1 MAKNPSKQTI
11 PTKKHLAR
19 LERERLQTRYILIG
33 FTIVVLSVLGL
44 VLYVILNQTIL
55 KNTRAVAVVNGER
68 ISSKDFQAQTRYTRY
83 QVIQNA
89 LQTYQFASMFGNNPE
104 MVSSFVG
111 QLQQIEGQLEPEF
124 LGEQVLNRMVENLL
138 VRQEAARRG
147 ISVTSEEIEKGF
159 EAGFGFF
166 PNGTP
171 TPTPTLEIAPTS
183 TLSPLQL
190 TLIPPTA
197 TATITPTATLS
208 PTPTSTITATIQLTP
223 STIPTMTPTGEI
235 TPTLS
240 PTPLPT
246 PTPYTLEAYQ
256 KLYQDAIDS
265 LKTDYQISEKD
276 LQYVVESDIY
286 HQKILETVIKDVP
299 CKEEQVWA
307 YHILV
312 DDEALAKDIR
322 KRILE
327 GEDWA
332 ALATLYSKDTSN
344 KDQAGDLGWFSRGA
358 MVPEFEE
365 AAFSLDIGEI
375 SEPVKTD
382 FGWHIIR
389 VIGHEDHP
397 LSSEACDQL
406 HNRKFQEFL
415 DKLREDSKTEINEFW
430 REVVPVDPQLPSQI
444 TNFIR
449 SNLQITPTPPLIIT
463 PQP

>member
-55 KNTRAVAVVNGER
+55 RNTRAVAIVNGEK
-68 ISSKDFQAQTRYTRY
+68 ISSRDFQAQSRYIRY
-83 QVIQNA
+83 QTIQNA

-111 QLQQIEGQLEPEF
+111 QLQQIEGQLEPEL
-124 LGEQVLNRMVENLL
+124 LGEQVINRMVENLL
-138 VRQEAARRG
+138 IRQEADRRG
-147 ISVTSEEIEKGF
+147 ISVTKEEIEKGF

-208 PTPTSTITATIQLTP
+208 PTPTATLTATVQLTP
-223 STIPTMTPTGEI
+223 SAIPTLTPTGEI

-240 PTPLPT
+240 PTSLPT

-276 LQYVVESDIY
+276 LQYVIESDIY
-286 HQKILETVIKDVP
+286 RQKIFDAVIKDVP

-312 DDEALAKDIR
+312 DDEALAKDLRNRLI
-322 KRILE
+322 E

-358 MVPEFEE
+358 MVPEFEN

-397 LSSEACDQL
+397 LGSEACDQF
-406 HNRKFQEFL
+406 HNQKLQEFL
-415 DKLREDSKTEINEFW
+415 DKLRADSKTEINEFW
-430 REVVPVDPQLPSQI
+430 REVVPADPQLPSQI

-449 SNLQITPTPPLIIT
+449 SNLQITPTPPLVIT